1 MLRISAA
8 AFLALA
14 LTGPV
19 SAHEPYSA
27 DTYLGQ
33 RAYPDPYIIGGW
45 KISRGYLGREHYGKS
60 WYLLRRQGSRLVYVH
75 RPWQISLRDDKASL
89 SRAP

>member
-14 LTGPV
+14 
-19 SAHEPYSA
+19 SAAPALAYEPHPA

-33 RAYPDPYIIGGW
+33 RAYPDPLLPDGW

-60 WYLLRRQGSRLVYVH
+60 WYLLRRHGSRLVYVH
-75 RPWQISLRDDKASL
+75 RPWQLSLRDDEAAL
-89 SRAP
+89 ARP